1 MKLTRRSMLTAGSAG
16 IAATAV
22 STALGGTAKAQKSSA
37 SALAGDTTVDVVVIG
52 AGVSGLIAA
61 RELEKSQRSTTVLE
75 ARSRIGGR
83 CFRKQTIQNWW
94 LDLGGQWMGKTHH
107 LFKSLA
113 QDLGIQT
120 FDSYFDGNAV
130 LIWNG
135 KKVTVP
141 VNDDW
146 AASFLNISYGDL
158 PVSVK
163 DRDAAQ
169 KLHRNFLQLVQ
180 SVDAEKPWLS
190 PDARILDTQ
199 TIDTWMSRQTD
210 SELAQFILRW
220 YTRVGGSGGYE
231 PGDSS
236 ILHLAQTQKAS
247 PQADTP
253 EAWLLYGAA
262 GQIPGMLASQIRG
275 EIRTNA
281 AVQAVIRQPDGRYE
295 VKAADGTSHRCR
307 AVVVAMPPA
316 LRSRIVFE
324 PGLPP
329 QVSGLQQRSPMGSM
343 FKILS
348 IYQTAWWRDQGL
360 NGYAQGNLPTVQL
373 TADSSPPSGKPG
385 VLAAFVSADRAVSLG
400 LQNPRA
406 RREAILADLVQF
418 WGPQAAEPLDYVEI
432 NWAEE
437 NWTTG
442 GFTSYLT
449 PGAWTSFGPAWREP
463 VGRVVWAGTESSAR
477 WAGYYEGAIQAGMDA
492 SKTVQNLLS

>member
-1 MKLTRRSMLTAGSAG
+1 MSLTRRSILAAGSAG

-22 STALGGTAKAQKSSA
+22 STAFGGTAIAQKRSA
-37 SALAGDTTVDVVVIG
+37 STVAGDTTVDVVVIG

-61 RELEKSQRSTTVLE
+61 RELERNQRSTTVLE

-107 LFKSLA
+107 LFKSLV
-113 QDLGIQT
+113 QDLGIKT
-120 FDSYFDGNAV
+120 FDSYFDGKAV
-130 LIWNG
+130 FVWND

-141 VNDDW
+141 VNDNW

-158 PVSVK
+158 PVSDK
-163 DRDAAQ
+163 DRDAAL

-247 PQADTP
+247 PQTDTP
-253 EAWLLYGAA
+253 EALLLYGAV

-275 EIRTNA
+275 EVRTNA
-281 AVQAVIRQPDGRYE
+281 AVQAVIRQPDGRYV

-348 IYQTAWWRDQGL
+348 IYQTAWWREQGL

-418 WGPQAAEPLDYVEI
+418 WGPQAASPLDYFEI
-432 NWAEE
+432 NWGEE
-437 NWTTG
+437 SWTTG

-492 SKTVQNLLS
+492 SKTVQTLLS